1 MDTLISLVKKI
12 NSKVRLNNGLVFT
25 FLKFAIAAGLIIYLI
40 YSVNIHEIIFAFQ
53 RADYRFITVALV
65 LSVAN
70 VLLQFYKWKLSC
82 AAILNEYNNKKILY
96 SLFYGFAA
104 GPFTPVRVG
113 EYLGRALEFKDK
125 SLLSVTTATL
135 IDKAF
140 TFVPITLFGSIG
152 SILFLKDQYN
162 VNSYLSVSLF
172 VIILVLFSVLVILI
186 LNPNMWQ
193 NLLSKQKENTKHLG
207 KIYSQIILLRQLSK
221 KFLTQMFFVSV
232 LFYLF
237 FIVQYAVLA
246 LAFSQSGNFINFL
259 WAGNMVMFAKTI
271 IPQVSFADLGVRE
284 GASVFFLSKMGQP
297 NSVGF
302 DASISLFGIN
312 VLLPAIIGLVLL
324 IKKNN
329 A

>member
-1 MDTLISLVKKI
+1 MDTFISIVKKI
-12 NSKVRLNNGLVFT
+12 NSKVKLNNNFVFT
-25 FLKFAIAAGLIIYLI
+25 FLKFVIAAGLISYLI
-40 YSVNIHEIIFAFQ
+40 YSVNLHEIVIAFQ
-53 RADYRFITVALV
+53 KADYRFITIALI
-65 LSVAN
+65 LSVVN

-82 AAILNEYNNKKILY
+82 KAILNENNNKKIFY

-104 GPFTPVRVG
+104 GPFTPVRIG

-140 TFVPITLFGSIG
+140 TFISITLFGSIG
-152 SILFLKDQYN
+152 SILFLKDYYN

-172 VIILVLFSVLVILI
+172 VIILVLFSVVVMLI
-186 LNPNMWQ
+186 LNPNTWQ
-193 NLLSKQKENTKHLG
+193 NLFSKRMENSKYMN
-207 KIYSQIILLRQLSK
+207 KIYSQIILLRELRK
-221 KFLTQMFFVSV
+221 RFLTQMFLVST

-237 FIVQYAVLA
+237 FIIQYAVLA
-246 LAFSQSGNFINFL
+246 VAFSQSGSFINFL
-259 WAGNMVMFAKTI
+259 WAGNMVMFVKTI
-271 IPQVSFADLGVRE
+271 IPQISFADLGIRE

-302 DASISLFGIN
+302 DTSISLFGIN
-312 VLLPAIIGLVLL
+312 VLLPALIGLVLL